1 MSVDLRPRALG
12 DAGLLA
18 VGRDRRAEARRLVV
32 LGVDER
38 HVGDVDRPGPLDDAD
53 LGVRVQRRRALVALL
68 QVEAVDVDAL
78 GLAVHA
84 DDAAGLA
91 AVLAADDDHLV
102 VAADLELGALA
113 LHELEHLRGEGDD
126 LHEPAVAQLAGHRP
140 EDARAARVVGL
151 VDDHGRVLVEADVRA
166 VVAAEGLLRAHDDRA
181 DDLALLDRA
190 LRRRLL
196 DRRGD
201 HVTDA
206 GVAALV
212 AADDADAEDLA
223 GAGVVGHAQACLVLD
238 HDLLRPLQDLDQAPA
253 LGARQRAGLDDAH
266 EVALAGVVVL
276 VVGVQRRR
284 RAHDL
289 LVAAVPPGALD
300 AHGDRL
306 VGLVGDDA
314 ALAHLRAAGGL
325 GDGLRRRR
333 GRALG
338 ALGLLLGAAA
348 GALCGQL
355 LAALLALGLALL
367 GRARGTL
374 GSGLLTLGGALLGT

>member
-113 LHELEHLRGEGDD
+113 LHELEHLRGERDD
-126 LHEPAVAQLAGHRP
+126 LHEPAVAQLAGHGP

-151 VDDHGRVLVEADVRA
+151 VDDHRGVLVEADVRA

-190 LRRRLL
+190 LRRGLL
-196 DRRGD
+196 DGRGD
-201 HVTDA
+201 DVPDA
-206 GVAALV
+206 RVAALV
-212 AADDADAEDLA
+212 AADDADAEDLSRT
-223 GAGVVGHAQACLVLD
+223 GVVGDAQACLVLD
-238 HDLLRPLQDLDQAPA
+238 HGPTSPSPGPRPGASA
-253 LGARQRAGLDDAH
+253 SGARAG
-266 EVALAGVVVL
+266 GP
-276 VVGVQRRR
+276 RR
-284 RAHDL
+284 RARGR
-289 LVAAVPPGALD
+289 P
-300 AHGDRL
+300 
-306 VGLVGDDA
+306 
-314 ALAHLRAAGGL
+314 
-325 GDGLRRRR
+325 RRPRCSRR
-333 GRALG
+333 GRAASATSG
-338 ALGLLLGAAA
+338 RSSRSGDA
-348 GALCGQL
+348 G
-355 LAALLALGLALL
+355 
-367 GRARGTL
+367 GRSRG
-374 GSGLLTLGGALLGT
+374 GW

>member
-113 LHELEHLRGEGDD
+113 LHELEHLRGERDD
-126 LHEPAVAQLAGHRP
+126 LHEPAVAQLAGHGP

-151 VDDHGRVLVEADVRA
+151 VDDHRGVLVEADVGA

-190 LRRRLL
+190 LWRGLL
-196 DRRGD
+196 DGRGD
-201 HVTDA
+201 DVPHA
-206 GVAALV
+206 GIAALV
-212 AADDADAEDLA
+212 PADDADAQDLA
-223 GAGVVGHAQACLVLD
+223 SARVVGDAQAGLVLD
-238 HDLLRPLQDLDQAPA
+238 HRA
-253 LGARQRAGLDDAH
+253 LSRTSTRRQR
-266 EVALAGVVVL
+266 L
-276 VVGVQRRR
+276 VR
-284 RAHDL
+284 DS
-289 LVAAVPPGALD
+289 
-300 AHGDRL
+300 
-306 VGLVGDDA
+306 
-314 ALAHLRAAGGL
+314 
-325 GDGLRRRR
+325 
-333 GRALG
+333 GRASTTRTRSPS
-338 ALGLLLGAAA
+338 
-348 GALCGQL
+348 
-355 LAALLALGLALL
+355 LASLFSSWACSVEVE
-367 GRARGTL
+367 RTIF
-374 GSGLLTLGGALLGT
+374 S

>member
-53 LGVRVQRRRALVALL
+53 LGVRVERARALVALL
-68 QVEAVDVDAL
+68 DVEAVDVDL
-78 GLAVHA
+78 LVLAVHA

-91 AVLAADDDHLV
+91 AVLAADDDDLV
-102 VAADLELGALA
+102 VAADLQLGALA
-113 LHELEHLRGEGDD
+113 LHELEHLRGERDD

-151 VDDHGRVLVEADVRA
+151 VDDHRGVLVEADVRA

-201 HVTDA
+201 DVTDA
-206 GVAALV
+206 GIAALV
-212 AADDADAEDLA
+212 PAHDADAEDLA
-223 GAGVVGHAQACLVLD
+223 RAGVVGHAQPRLVLD
-238 HDLLRPLQDLDQAPA
+238 HFARSSTSIR
-253 LGARQRAGLDDAH
+253 RQRFVR
-266 EVALAGVVVL
+266 ES
-276 VVGVQRRR
+276 
-284 RAHDL
+284 
-289 LVAAVPPGALD
+289 
-300 AHGDRL
+300 
-306 VGLVGDDA
+306 
-314 ALAHLRAAGGL
+314 
-325 GDGLRRRR
+325 
-333 GRALG
+333 GRASTTRTRSPS
-338 ALGLLLGAAA
+338 
-348 GALCGQL
+348 
-355 LAALLALGLALL
+355 LASLFSSWACSVDDW
-367 GRARGTL
+367 RTIF
-374 GSGLLTLGGALLGT
+374 S